1 MGSAEHVS
9 LKFSSVSVARPRSR
23 SRWRSRKP
31 EASLLALGIV
41 CVPLSI
47 AITECFLAAAFVLR
61 AASVIRTRTARVPRV
76 FWLWCGWEVLQL
88 AAWLHSP
95 DRRAGLGELR
105 HQLLIAALFFLV
117 PSIES
122 LKDRAKVW
130 RGIFFT
136 ATVNS
141 LVLIGY
147 FVWRLRFHPAGVDP
161 VVYLRSGGLLHHW
174 AVFSAVEI
182 LVFSGLIQ
190 RWHFYRE
197 ARIRLLPMLV
207 INAAAILLSLT
218 RMLWVS
224 CLFVLAIY
232 LIWNRSRFWNRSGWT
247 WALLFAPLFL
257 FWISPSAVRSRVI
270 DSSDPSY
277 YSNAERIQM
286 LKVGWRMVRA
296 HPIFGVGPGRVEG
309 LYPSYLFPSEN
320 LPAYHGHLHNNVMQ
334 LAAESGILV
343 LAGGVIFVAGL
354 FRELLMAW
362 RTARQREQMFLCGA
376 ALLGLAGFLSSGMF
390 DYNYGHSLGLILLSY
405 TVLAPI
411 APAARRD
418 RCTSLPASSIISGPT

>member
-1 MGSAEHVS
+1 
-9 LKFSSVSVARPRSR
+9 
-23 SRWRSRKP
+23 
-31 EASLLALGIV
+31 
-41 CVPLSI
+41 VPHI
-47 AITECFLAAAFVLR
+47 FL
-61 AASVIRTRTARVPRV
+61 
-76 FWLWCGWEVLQL
+76 WWCGWEVLQV
-88 AAWLHSP
+88 AAWLYSP
-95 DRRAGLGELR
+95 DRRAGIGELR
-105 HQLLIAALFFLV
+105 HQLLIAALFFLI
-117 PSIES
+117 PAIES

-141 LVLIGY
+141 LVLIGH
-147 FVWRLRFHPAGVDP
+147 FVLRLRVHPAGVDP

-174 AVFSAVEI
+174 AVFGAVEI
-182 LVFSGLIQ
+182 LVFSGLVQ

-232 LIWNRSRFWNRSGWT
+232 LIWNRSRFWNRSGWI
-247 WALLFAPLFL
+247 WALLFAPLLL
-257 FWISPSAVRSRVI
+257 FWVSPSAVRSRVI
-270 DSSDPSY
+270 DSSQPDY

-296 HPIFGVGPGRVEG
+296 HPIFGVGPGRVEE
-309 LYPSYLFPSEN
+309 LYPSYLLPSES
-320 LPAYHGHLHNNVMQ
+320 LPAYHGHLHNNVVQ

-343 LAGGVIFVAGL
+343 LAGGVIFVARL

-376 ALLGLAGFLSSGMF
+376 ALLGLAGFLFSGMF

-405 TVLAPI
+405 VVLAPLTDV
-411 APAARRD
+411 AHA
-418 RCTSLPASSIISGPT
+418 